1 MADLVLGAPLPGV
14 VTALADVPDEVFA
27 TAMIGPGLA
36 IRPAGAR
43 ATDAAAGPFDV
54 VAACAGTLVK
64 VHPHAVA
71 LEAAGGV
78 GVLVHL
84 GIDTVGLGGEGFE
97 VCVADGDPVVA
108 GQTLLRWDPT
118 AALVAGLSIL
128 SPLVVIQGG
137 DEVTALV
144 EPGTAVAAGD
154 PLLRVT
160 A

>member
-36 IRPAGAR
+36 IRPSGG
-43 ATDAAAGPFDV
+43 AAAGLLDV
-54 VAACAGTLVK
+54 VAPCAGTLVK

-71 LEAAGGV
+71 LETAGGV

-97 VCVADGDPVVA
+97 VLVADGDPVVA

>member
-36 IRPAGAR
+36 ILPSGA
-43 ATDAAAGPFDV
+43 AAAAGPLDV
-54 VAACAGTLVK
+54 VAPCAGTLVK

-71 LEAAGGV
+71 LETAGGV

-97 VCVADGDPVVA
+97 VLVADGDPVVA
-108 GQTLLRWDPT
+108 GQTLLRWDTT
-118 AALVAGLSIL
+118 AALAAGLSVL

-137 DEVTALV
+137 DEVAALV
-144 EPGTAVAAGD
+144 APGTTVVAGG

>member
-1 MADLVLGAPLPGV
+1 

-36 IRPAGAR
+36 LLPAGAG
-43 ATDAAAGPFDV
+43 AAGAPAEPVDV
-54 VAACAGTLVK
+54 LAPCAGTLVK

-71 LEAAGGV
+71 LETAGGV

-84 GIDTVGLGGEGFE
+84 GIDTVGLRGEGFE
-97 VCVADGDPVVA
+97 VYVADGDAVVA

-118 AALVAGLSIL
+118 AALAAGLSVL

-144 EPGTAVAAGD
+144 EPGAAVAAGD

>member
-1 MADLVLGAPLPGV
+1 MADLTLGAPLPGV

-27 TAMIGPGLA
+27 TAMIGPGVA
-36 IRPAGAR
+36 VRPSAADAPAGA
-43 ATDAAAGPFDV
+43 AGRLDV
-54 VAACAGTLVK
+54 VAPCAGTLVK

-97 VCVADGDPVVA
+97 VLVADGDAVVA
-108 GQTLLRWDPT
+108 GQTLLRWDT
-118 AALVAGLSIL
+118 TVALAAGLSVL

-137 DEVTALV
+137 DEVFTLV
-144 EPGTAVAAGD
+144 EPGTVVAPGD